1 MRNLEQRK
9 EKDISIVF
17 NSTAHTYT
25 YIHAYMKNFLKDCV
39 VQSQCSNVLEP
50 RLRSVCVKRK
60 FERKEK
66 SNRERE
72 RERERLT
79 SLREKIDF
87 LT

>member
-1 MRNLEQRK
+1 MFM
-9 EKDISIVF
+9 SI
-17 NSTAHTYT
+17 
-25 YIHAYMKNFLKDCV
+25 MKNFLKDCV
-39 VQSQCSNVLEP
+39 VQSQCSNILEP
-50 RLRSVCVKRK
+50 RLRSVYMKRK

-72 RERERLT
+72 REREI